1 MLKLLTCKLRAK
13 VFLCRKPIRI
23 IMEQPDF
30 KEIAG
35 QLRHP
40 KGETGLETAR
50 RMAENNAGMIRSC
63 IDQLSLKAGDNLLE
77 IGPGG
82 GAHLPYLLSKAG
94 NLHYTGADISETMIH
109 MATEA
114 HRDLTKEGT
123 ATFLLVTVDEGC
135 VRLPYESNSFNP
147 IFTVNTIYFW
157 DDAPGQAREI
167 YRVLQP
173 GGTFAVCFATEAFM
187 QSLPFT
193 RYDFNLYTAD
203 KARALLEEAGF
214 QFKGIY
220 KERETVYSNAE
231 PLMERDFIV
240 MLVTKPTDQ

>member
-1 MLKLLTCKLRAK
+1 
-13 VFLCRKPIRI
+13 
-23 IMEQPDF
+23 MEQPDF

-63 IDQLSLKAGDNLLE
+63 IDQLHVKAGDNLLE

-82 GAHLPYLLSKAG
+82 GEHLPYLLSKADD
-94 NLHYTGADISETMIH
+94 LRYTGADISETMIH

-114 HRDLTKEGT
+114 HQDLVHKGT
-123 ATFLLVTVDEGC
+123 ATFSLVAVDNGY
-135 VRLPYESNSFNP
+135 VRLPYESDSFNA

-157 DDAPGQAREI
+157 DNAAAQAREI
-167 YRVLQP
+167 YRVLMP
-173 GGTFAVCFATEAFM
+173 GGTCAVCFATEAFM
-187 QSLPFT
+187 QGLPFT
-193 RYDFNLYTAD
+193 RYDFNLYTTD
-203 KARALLEEAGF
+203 KARGLLEAAGF
-214 QFKGIY
+214 QFKGIHE
-220 KERETVYSNAE
+220 ERETIYSNAG

-240 MLVTKPTDQ
+240 LLVTKTAVQ